1 MRNPVTDVKAMLA
14 LTAGVALL
22 SAGITAPPA
31 YADAQFMVST
41 SGPPSLQA
49 GLSGTYVVTALND
62 GDAAPVQLFI
72 VFAGKLQQ
80 FGQISADGGFDCT
93 ANENTVR
100 CTTPRLPS
108 HVPTEIVVQGRGSEP
123 GAGQLVVNINPDRST
138 PENTPLGGGTDNFAQ
153 RNVTIT

>member
-1 MRNPVTDVKAMLA
+1 MTDMKRT
-14 LTAGVALL
+14 LTVAAGLSLL
-22 SAGITAPPA
+22 GACITVPPA
-31 YADAQFMVST
+31 YADAQFTVT
-41 SGPPSLQA
+41 ASGPSSLQA

-72 VFAGKLQQ
+72 VFAGELQQ

-108 HVPTEIVVQGRGSEP
+108 NVPTEIVVQGRGSER
-123 GAGQLVVNINPDRST
+123 GAGQLVVNINPDRSIPEHT
-138 PENTPLGGGTDNFAQ
+138 PPGGGTDNFAQ
-153 RNVTIT
+153 KNVTIT